1 MRNQMV
7 AMMLVMLLVVI
18 WVNFFMPAPQP
29 RPQTAPVEQKTE
41 SEKPSGILEA
51 EPPVAGVASGWPN
64 LPPVPAAD
72 TAVTDVSLKNE
83 DLELVFTP
91 VGARLKQ
98 ARVYFHRGKD
108 DMINLVPESPDKV
121 DAESV
126 YPMGIRF
133 TEPSLRDELDR
144 RIWEVS
150 KTDLSVA
157 FSIVL
162 PNAAKITKTFTL
174 TDSPHV
180 VDVHVSYENLET
192 APRRLGMDDIPA
204 YVLNWGP
211 NVHSLDLQKGV
222 QQQFI
227 WHTMGATDWVTTA
240 KFTPT
245 KEGAPYKKT
254 ISNPDWVGLKS
265 AYFLVAFKPESDP
278 ANGWVEGTHE
288 QFRFGVAAPRF
299 ELAAGETKTNTFK
312 LYVGPNETR
321 QLKEAWATLDTALR
335 FFDWG
340 FMDWFAKILL
350 ALLNFF
356 HSLIPNYGVAI
367 IILTVL
373 VRSAMYPLTL
383 KQMKSMKRM
392 QLLAPEMEKL
402 KEKYKDNPQELQQ
415 QIMLMYKERGVNP
428 LGGCLPMLLQLP
440 VFIALYRML
449 WSAYELRGAPFIL
462 WMTDLS
468 EPDKLLHIPALANL
482 PLGNHIQ
489 FLNVLPLL
497 CAVAMVISTRIM
509 PSAPIQDPTQKTM
522 MTIMPVFFSLICY
535 SFASGLNLYI
545 LVSTVLG
552 IAQNKLV
559 HVSAGDVPEKVQPKR
574 KQNWYAAAMA
584 RRRQAAKD
592 TKKQVPQTG
601 RDLKENGKR
610 KEPTKSGDATPKDRR
625 SK

>member
-7 AMMLVMLLVVI
+7 AMMLLMLLVVI

-29 RPQTAPVEQKTE
+29 RPQTPPAEQVTE
-41 SEKPSGILEA
+41 TKPPSGLLTA
-51 EPPVAGVASGWPN
+51 EPTAAGTAGWPN
-64 LPPVPAAD
+64 LPPVPAET
-72 TAVTDVSLKNE
+72 TAAEVALKDK

-98 ARVYFHRGKD
+98 AKVLFRDGD
-108 DMINLVPESPDKV
+108 SINLVPENLEIPIPDSE
-121 DAESV
+121 AV
-126 YPMGIRF
+126 YPLGLRF
-133 TEPSLRDELDR
+133 TEPALRDELDR
-144 RIWEVS
+144 RVWEVVEQ
-150 KTDLSVA
+150 TERSVTFA
-157 FSIVL
+157 ITL
-162 PNAAKITKTFTL
+162 PDAARITKSLSFTE
-174 TDSPHV
+174 SPHV
-180 VDVHVSYENLET
+180 IDVQVSYQNLESVS
-192 APRRLGMDDIPA
+192 RRLGMDEIPA
-204 YVLNWGP
+204 YILNWGP
-211 NVHSLDLQKGV
+211 NVTSHDLQKGV
-222 QQQFI
+222 QQQVI
-227 WHTMGATDWVTTA
+227 WHSMGVVDWTTTA
-240 KFTPT
+240 NMTPEKDGT
-245 KEGAPYKKT
+245 PFKKT
-254 ISNPDWVGLKS
+254 IANPDWIGLKS

-278 ANGWVEGTHE
+278 AYGWTEGTHE
-288 QFRFGVAAPRF
+288 QFRFGLASPRF
-299 ELAAGETKTNTFK
+299 ELAPGESKVETFK
-312 LYVGPNETR
+312 LYVGPNQSK

-335 FFDWG
+335 FFDWA
-340 FMDWFAKILL
+340 FMDWFAKVLL
-350 ALLNFF
+350 KLLNFF
-356 HSLIPNYGVAI
+356 YAIIPNYGVAI
-367 IILTVL
+367 IALTVL
-373 VRSAMYPLTL
+373 VRTAMFPLTL

-402 KEKYKDNPQELQQ
+402 KEKYKDSPQELQQ

-449 WSAYELRGAPFIL
+449 WSAFELRRAPFMM
-462 WMTDLS
+462 WMNDLS
-468 EPDKLLHIPALANL
+468 EPDRLLHFQQLAHL

-489 FLNVLPLL
+489 YLNVLPLL
-497 CAVAMVISTRIM
+497 CAVAMVVSTRIM

-559 HVSAGDVPEKVQPKR
+559 HVPAGDVPEKVQPKR
-574 KQNWYAAAMA
+574 KQNWYAAAMS
-584 RRRQAAKD
+584 RRRNAAKEI
-592 TKKQVPQTG
+592 KKQVPQTG